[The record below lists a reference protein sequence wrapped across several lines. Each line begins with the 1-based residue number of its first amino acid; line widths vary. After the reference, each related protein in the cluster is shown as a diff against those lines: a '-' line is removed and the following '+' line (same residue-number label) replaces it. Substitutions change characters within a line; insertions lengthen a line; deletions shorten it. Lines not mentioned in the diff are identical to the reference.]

1 MRRVSTRN
9 IAELETIFQEIYW
22 DGFNGI
28 NGTARETATLKSVA
42 DDLSFLATALEE
54 LEDFDGVTEE
64 DDEVF
69 TDQKISDFAEE
80 IAELFYLLGESMARL
95 RSKQEAS
102 RTER

>member
-9 IAELETIFQEIYW
+9 IAIIEETFKEIYW

>member
-1 MRRVSTRN
+1 MRRISTRN
-9 IAELETIFQEIYW
+9 IAIIEETFKEIYW

-54 LEDFDGVTEE
+54 LEDFDGVTEN
-64 DDEVF
+64 DDEIF

-80 IAELFYLLGESMARL
+80 IADLFYILGEAVGRHRKKL
-95 RSKQEAS
+95 EAS